1 MLLLSSYTFILLKFN
16 NFPGVSVV
24 NWLHGHKFFR
34 NIFVKWN
41 LSLHCFCQFTWS
53 PAVIY
58 FYKKGRQSR
67 DTVPLFKDREG
78 EGQGAEN
85 GGAKACFSKYL
96 RYTGGQRCLSSDN
109 IGDSVRPEK
118 SNNTFSAWKMQQY
131 IFGLKNATIHFR
143 PEQCNNTVH
152 FNCLE
157 HYFLFWGSL

>member
-1 MLLLSSYTFILLKFN
+1 MLLLSSYTFILLKLN

-85 GGAKACFSKYL
+85 GGAKACFSKYSTYDTPEGSAVSHL
-96 RYTGGQRCLSSDN
+96 TTSGTQSGLKN
-109 IGDSVRPEK
+109 PIIHFRPEK
-118 SNNTFSAWKMQQY
+118 CNNTFLAWKMQQY
-131 IFGLKNATIHFR
+131 IFGLNNATI
-143 PEQCNNTVH
+143 QYI
-152 FNCLE
+152 LIA
-157 HYFLFWGSL
+157 